1 MRKLLAATAVAMLLV
16 PALAAAIEK
25 DGPETATQGEFAILF
40 AQYAKLNPQ
49 TEYTGE
55 TAIDALKEL
64 GIEPL
69 NGWDAAEPLTEG
81 TMVFLLRFVDI
92 PVFTAEPDR
101 LVTMNEARAIFER
114 FQRILIDNLPALR
127 MLTMETATTHSVRA
141 LGNPAP
147 PAPPVSP

>member
-40 AQYAKLNPQ
+40 ALYAKLDPQ
-49 TEYTGE
+49 TEYTDQ

-114 FQRILIDNLPALR
+114 FKKILIENMPAFR
-127 MLTMETATTHSVRA
+127 MLTQETATTMAVHA
-141 LGNPAP
+141 LGNPFVP
-147 PAPPVSP
+147 PPPVSP